1 MTLELIETITVIAI
15 GFALGGILKGATG
28 VGAPIIAVP
37 LLAIYFDVRFAIVI
51 FSIPNILPNIW
62 QAWAYR
68 KTLLP
73 LRFVVPFTLA
83 GMVGAACGT
92 WVLANAPTD
101 LLPLGVAG
109 AVLLYIGFRL
119 LRPHWVLPYPKAVKL
134 APPVGFIAGML
145 QTASGLSAPASVTFL
160 SAMKLDRAAF
170 IPTVSAFFIGLGV
183 VQIPMLIGYGFLTPE
198 RALLSAAAL
207 IPLTAAMPLGA
218 RLVRHL
224 PKEVFDRVIL
234 GLLAI
239 LAIKLLV
246 TAF

>member
-1 MTLELIETITVIAI
+1 VTFELFETIAVIAL
-15 GFALGGILKGATG
+15 GFAAGGVLKGATG
-28 VGAPIIAVP
+28 VGAPILAVP
-37 LLAIYFDVRFAIVI
+37 LLSIYFDVRFAIVI

-62 QAWAYR
+62 QVWAFR
-68 KTLLP
+68 RTILP
-73 LRFVVPFTLA
+73 RAFVTAFTLA
-83 GMVGAACGT
+83 GMLGAACGT
-92 WVLANAPTD
+92 WILANAPTD

-109 AVLLYIGFRL
+109 AVILDVGFRL
-119 LRPHWVLPYPKAVKL
+119 ARPHWILPYPRAL
-134 APPVGFIAGML
+134 RLSGPVGFVAGIL

-170 IPTVSAFFIGLGV
+170 IPTISAFFVGLGV
-183 VQIPMLIGYGFLTPE
+183 VQIPMLIGYGFLTPD

-234 GLLAI
+234 GVLVI
-239 LAIKLLV
+239 LATKLV
-246 TAF
+246 FEAF